1 MSEHGQSALRW
12 GLPILRQMATQP
24 PAAPPARVCPHCAS
38 VGQTHGPE
46 CPWCGRTY
54 RRGSIL
60 PAIAAMLTLAVVVI
74 VGGLALVLST
84 VAATLEDT
92 LDTEIS
98 RVQAD
103 IERQVSGVEDRVRD
117 QVRRELD
124 ARLPPAP

>member
-1 MSEHGQSALRW
+1 
-12 GLPILRQMATQP
+12 MATQP
-24 PAAPPARVCPHCAS
+24 PAQAPARVCPHCAS

-60 PAIAAMLTLAVVVI
+60 PAIAAMLLLAVVVI
-74 VGGLALVLST
+74 VGGVALAVS
-84 VAATLEDT
+84 AIGSTLEDSVDADIT
-92 LDTEIS
+92 

-103 IERQVSGVEDRVRD
+103 IERQVQGVEERVRE

-124 ARLPPAP
+124 ARLPAAQP

>member
-1 MSEHGQSALRW
+1 
-12 GLPILRQMATQP
+12 MATQP